1 MVFSPSGKQQTAL
14 IGTGTACAVLDI
26 IVWSIGMMTYTPLCY
41 LLAIL
46 FAVASTVALTLS
58 YGIGTCK
65 EKGKL
70 LVKIATSA
78 LCLAILSALP
88 AMSYVTLVS
97 GSVGNG
103 GAVMCAVFYIC
114 ALVAFACVSTALD
127 RMPDGRVTV
136 MKVASDAIPMTDGG
150 TPADASPSNSDES
163 AAETASAAS
172 EQPSAPESGTSP
184 SGITADS
191 TQRKYPSGRFRM
203 HMQVVDSDRSISG
216 SNAHRVWFK
225 EEGHSFYGQRT
236 EGYVL
241 LDSSTWEIIPKSRP
255 ITGNSNFYA
264 MTYEDYDAYCK
275 KNGIAPYP
283 DGAFDEPEKDA
294 DGVIIGPAKSTGE
307 KTEAIAGDGSE
318 TAATETVATKNGR
331 LTPEELEALMRED
344 LEKMTREVAFK
355 RLQAI
360 GVIDENGNPTYR
372 FSDSTDEYVDGDDT
386 PDTAPNPM
394 PEGKIIFTAEQVD
407 EAMSGTS
414 GDDAATDGNDDDDI
428 TADAKDDAGTDAT
441 DGGIEDSQAPD
452 ASDED
457 ETNIA
462 HEASTDETMPDTDP
476 ETAPEPDVEPVDE
489 APYDADTQFLCEVV
503 TACGERFTY
512 PVSCGSVESIV
523 RRENPELSFFSDKA
537 FSEPVDWSQLNPDNR
552 TVYAKTTGRRHVLF
566 LHVLDEDSEPVVR
579 RLVVNDGKSLA
590 SVIRTPRQTD
600 RGEFF
605 EAWYSD
611 AGLNR
616 RMQLRRPVIGDMSLY
631 AKYDAPVR

>member
-14 IGTGTACAVLDI
+14 IVAGTACAVLDI

-46 FAVASTVALTLS
+46 FAIAATVTLTMS

-65 EKGKL
+65 DRGKL
-70 LVKIATSA
+70 LVKVATSA

-88 AMSYVTLVS
+88 AMSYVTLLS
-97 GSVGNG
+97 GSVGY
-103 GAVMCAVFYIC
+103 GAAAMCAVFYIC
-114 ALVAFACVSTALD
+114 ALVAFGCVSTALD
-127 RMPDGRVTV
+127 RMPDGKTTIT
-136 MKVASDAIPMTDGG
+136 KVASDVIPMTDGDAANA
-150 TPADASPSNSDES
+150 TPMTSDEPATETATSASECSAAPESDASPSDS
-163 AAETASAAS
+163 AA
-172 EQPSAPESGTSP
+172 
-184 SGITADS
+184 ADS

-241 LDSSTWEIIPKSRP
+241 LDSGTWEIIPKSRP

-275 KNGIAPYP
+275 KNGIEPYP

-307 KTEAIAGDGSE
+307 KTEAGSGDGSE
-318 TAATETVATKNGR
+318 QATAETVATKRGR
-331 LTPEELEALMRED
+331 LTPEELEALMRDD

-372 FSDSTDEYVDGDDT
+372 FSDSDDGDDGS
-386 PDTAPNPM
+386 DSGDAAPNPM
-394 PEGKIIFTAEQVD
+394 PEGKTIFTAEHVD
-407 EAMSGTS
+407 EAMSGGT
-414 GDDAATDGNDDDDI
+414 GDSVATDTDDDG
-428 TADAKDDAGTDAT
+428 TTSDARDDTGSDVIE
-441 DGGIEDSQAPD
+441 GGAEDSKVPDTSDGDADDVAP
-452 ASDED
+452 
-457 ETNIA
+457 
-462 HEASTDETMPDTDP
+462 EAVSEETMPDTEP
-476 ETAPEPDVEPVDE
+476 ETAPEPDAEPADE
-489 APYDADTQFLCEVV
+489 KPHYDADTQFLCEVV

-523 RRENPELSFFSDKA
+523 RHENPELSFFSDRA
-537 FSEPVDWSQLNPDNR
+537 FSEPVDWSKLNPDNR
-552 TVYAKTTGRRHVLF
+552 TVYAKTTGRKHVLF
-566 LHVLDEDSEPVVR
+566 LHVLDEDSEPIVR

-590 SVIRTPRQTD
+590 SVIRTPRQTN

>member
-14 IGTGTACAVLDI
+14 IGAGTACAVLDI

-41 LLAIL
+41 LFAIL

-58 YGIGTCK
+58 YGIGACK
-65 EKGKL
+65 DKGKL

-103 GAVMCAVFYIC
+103 AAVMCAVFYIC

-127 RMPDGRVTV
+127 RMPDGKTIIT
-136 MKVASDAIPMTDGG
+136 KVASDAIPMTNSDA
-150 TPADASPSNSDES
+150 ADAAPVTSDEP
-163 AAETASAAS
+163 ASK
-172 EQPSAPESGTSP
+172 QTSAPESDVSP
-184 SGITADS
+184 SDAAAVDS

-203 HMQVVDSDRSISG
+203 HMQVVDSDRNISG

-225 EEGHSFYGQRT
+225 EDGHSFYGQRT
-236 EGYVL
+236 KGYVL

-255 ITGNSNFYA
+255 ITENSNFYA
-264 MTYEDYDAYCK
+264 MTYDDYDAYCK
-275 KNGIAPYP
+275 KNGIEPYP

-294 DGVIIGPAKSTGE
+294 DGVIIGPAKNDVE
-307 KTEAIAGDGSE
+307 KIGRTADDGIEPVAVAAGTTS
-318 TAATETVATKNGR
+318 KGR

-344 LEKMTREVAFK
+344 LEKMTREVALK

-360 GVIDENGNPTYR
+360 GVIDEDGNPTYR
-372 FSDSTDEYVDGDDT
+372 FSDSDDEGVDGDSCDS
-386 PDTAPNPM
+386 APNPVLDG
-394 PEGKIIFTAEQVD
+394 ETIFTAEQIE
-407 EAMSGTS
+407 EAMSG
-414 GDDAATDGNDDDDI
+414 GADDDASPDAGGDGSV
-428 TADAKDDAGTDAT
+428 TSDAKDDTSIDAIVVGT
-441 DGGIEDSQAPD
+441 EDSKAND
-452 ASDED
+452 ASDGD
-457 ETNIA
+457 EADAVQEATP
-462 HEASTDETMPDTDP
+462 EASTEETTPDAKPGTSP
-476 ETAPEPDVEPVDE
+476 ETDAEPADE
-489 APYDADTQFLCEVV
+489 KPHYDADTQFLCEVV

-523 RRENPELSFFSDKA
+523 KHENKELSFFSDKA
-537 FSEPVDWSQLNPDNR
+537 FSEPVDWSALNPDNR

-566 LHVLDEDSEPVVR
+566 LHVLDEDSEPIVR

-590 SVIRTPRQTD
+590 SVIRTPRQTN